1 MRDLQND
8 IYGGLT
14 AGIVA
19 LPLALALGVAS
30 GLGPMAGLYGAI
42 ILGFFAALFGGTAS
56 QISGP
61 TGPMVV
67 VIAGLFASLSG
78 DVELVLTAIM
88 LAGLLQI
95 IFGVTGVGQY
105 IRLVPYPVVS
115 GFMTGIGAIIIILQI
130 GRLLGHEP
138 PSGTLPALMYIPT
151 ALKGIDFNA
160 LIIGVVTLAIALR
173 WPVKWGKYIP
183 APLAALAIGTFIG
196 VVFLS
201 APALGKVPSG
211 FPDLHMPVFDQKTAL
226 LVFEAAIIL
235 AVLGSIDS
243 LLTSLVAD
251 NMTRTRHDSNRE
263 LIGQGIGNTITGL
276 FGGVA
281 GAGATMRTVVNIRAG
296 GKTRRSGMIHALV
309 LLVIVAAF
317 APYAAQIP
325 HAALAGLLVK
335 VGIDIID
342 WSYLKRSHR
351 GPRWDLLL
359 MALVFGLTV
368 FVDLITA
375 VAVGVVLASLAF
387 LRKLGEAQIESIK
400 VMPEHLDN
408 EQEVSLMAASKGRI
422 NVFDFGG
429 PLSFGA
435 AADLGHR
442 VRLHD
447 KKETEAIILDFS
459 RVPFMDVSAAIA
471 VETIAIDAKLNG
483 NRLYLSGVHGEVQGV
498 MESFG
503 LLDRLHN
510 SGVFDER
517 AEALKQALYDFD
529 DFDDLYDLYD
539 FDDVGIEKEGSLLLS
554 PQANSRAYLSKTYA
568 SPTNQ

>member
-1 MRDLQND
+1 MKLNLNELRGD

-14 AGIVA
+14 AGIIA

-42 ILGFFAALFGGTAS
+42 ALGFFAAFFGGTAS

-78 DVELVLTAIM
+78 NVELVLTAIM
-88 LAGLLQI
+88 LAGVLQI
-95 IFGVTGVGQY
+95 IFGFTGVGQY

-138 PSGTLPALMYIPT
+138 PAGTLPALTFIPS
-151 ALKGIDFNA
+151 ALQDTNFNA
-160 LIIGVVTLAIALR
+160 LAVGLITLLIALK
-173 WPVKWGKYIP
+173 WPAKWGKYVP
-183 APLAALAIGTFIG
+183 GPLAAITIGTLMGMAFFSSP
-196 VVFLS
+196 V
-201 APALGKVPSG
+201 LGPVPSG
-211 FPDLHMPVFDQKTAL
+211 FPNLHMPVFDQDTIV

-251 NMTRTRHDSNRE
+251 NMTRSRHDSDKE
-263 LIGQGIGNTITGL
+263 LIGQGIGNSIVGL
-276 FGGVA
+276 IGGVA

-296 GKTRRSGMIHALV
+296 GKTRRSGMTHALV
-309 LLVIVAAF
+309 LLVIVIAF
-317 APYAAQIP
+317 APIAAQIP

-342 WSYLKRSHR
+342 WSYLKKAHR

-359 MALVFGLTV
+359 MALVLGLTV

-375 VAVGVVLASLAF
+375 VAAGVVLASLAF
-387 LRKLGEAQIESIK
+387 LQQLGKAQIASIK
-400 VMPEHLDN
+400 QMPKNLDN
-408 EQEVSLMAASKGRI
+408 PEEAKLMDAANGRI

-435 AADLGHR
+435 AADLGHH
-442 VRLHD
+442 VRLQD
-447 KKETEAIILDFS
+447 KEHTEAIILDFS
-459 RVPFMDVSAAIA
+459 RVPFMDVSAANA
-471 VETIAIDAKLNG
+471 VETIAIDAQHSG
-483 NRLYLSGVHGEVQGV
+483 NRLYLSGINNEVNGV
-498 MESFG
+498 LKGLG
-503 LLDRLHN
+503 LLEELPNNGIFNNR
-510 SGVFDER
+510 S
-517 AEALKQALYDFD
+517 EALKQAIYDLEYSAGDLGKGAAKPGNSDFLYD
-529 DFDDLYDLYD
+529 
-539 FDDVGIEKEGSLLLS
+539 E
-554 PQANSRAYLSKTYA
+554 
-568 SPTNQ
+568 

>member
-1 MRDLQND
+1 MKLDVNGLRDD

-42 ILGFFAALFGGTAS
+42 ALGFFAALFGGTAS

-95 IFGVTGVGQY
+95 IFGFTGIGQY

-115 GFMTGIGAIIIILQI
+115 GFMTGIGAIIIILQV

-138 PSGTLPALMYIPT
+138 PAGTLPALTFIPS
-151 ALKGIDFNA
+151 ALQDINFNA
-160 LIIGVVTLAIALR
+160 LAVGLTTLFIALF
-173 WPVKWGKYIP
+173 WPAKFAKYVP
-183 APLAALAIGTFIG
+183 GPLAAITVGTLLGI
-196 VVFLS
+196 VFFS
-201 APALGKVPSG
+201 SPELGPVPSG
-211 FPDLHMPVFDQKTAL
+211 FPDLHMPVFDQSSFI
-226 LVFEAAIIL
+226 LVLEAAIIL

-251 NMTRTRHDSNRE
+251 NMTRSRHDSDKE
-263 LIGQGIGNTITGL
+263 LIGQGIGNSITGL
-276 FGGVA
+276 IGGVA

-296 GKTRRSGMIHALV
+296 GKTRRSGMIHSLV
-309 LLVIVAAF
+309 LLIIVIAF
-317 APYAAQIP
+317 TPFAAQIP

-342 WSYLKRSHR
+342 WNYLKKAHR

-359 MALVFGLTV
+359 MVMVLGLTV

-375 VAVGVVLASLAF
+375 VAVGVMLASLAF
-387 LRKLGEAQIESIK
+387 LRQLGEAQIEAIK
-400 VMPEHLDN
+400 QMPNNLDN
-408 EQEVSLMAASKGRI
+408 PEEQALMKAANGRI

-435 AADLGHR
+435 AADIGHH
-442 VRLHD
+442 VRLQD
-447 KKETEAIILDFS
+447 KEHTEAIVLDFS
-459 RVPFMDVSAAIA
+459 RVPFMDVSAANA
-471 VETIAIDAKLNG
+471 VETIAIDAEHSG
-483 NRLYLSGVHGEVQGV
+483 NRLYLSGINDAVDEVLKGLR
-498 MESFG
+498 
-503 LLDRLHN
+503 LLDEIPNNGIFETRQ
-510 SGVFDER
+510 G
-517 AEALKQALYDFD
+517 ALEQALS
-529 DFDDLYDLYD
+529 DLEADEPREQLAQPQP
-539 FDDVGIEKEGSLLLS
+539 SL
-554 PQANSRAYLSKTYA
+554 T
-568 SPTNQ
+568 

>member
-1 MRDLQND
+1 MSELRSD

-42 ILGFFAALFGGTAS
+42 VLGFFAAFFGGTAS

-78 DVELVLTAIM
+78 DIELVLTAIM
-88 LAGLLQI
+88 LAGLLQVL
-95 IFGVTGVGQY
+95 FGFTGVGQY

-138 PSGTLPALMYIPT
+138 PAGTLPALYFIPT
-151 ALKGIDFNA
+151 ALNEINLNA
-160 LIIGVVTLAIALR
+160 LIVGLTTLAVAIK
-173 WPVKWGKYIP
+173 WPVKWSKYIP
-183 APLAALAIGTFIG
+183 GPLAAIVIGTVLG
-196 VVFLS
+196 VGFLQS
-201 APALGKVPSG
+201 PVLGAVPSG
-211 FPDLHMPVFDQKTAL
+211 LPSLHMPVFDKDTAL

-251 NMTRTRHDSNRE
+251 NMTRTRHDSNKE
-263 LIGQGIGNTITGL
+263 LIGQGIGNSLVGL
-276 FGGVA
+276 IGGVA

-296 GKTRRSGMIHALV
+296 GRTRRSGMIHALV
-309 LLVIVAAF
+309 LLTIVVAF
-317 APYAAQIP
+317 SPFAAQIP

-342 WSYLKRSHR
+342 WSYLKKSHR

-359 MALVFGLTV
+359 MALVFALTV
-368 FVDLITA
+368 FIDLITA
-375 VAVGVVLASLAF
+375 VGVGVVLASMAF
-387 LRKLGEAQIESIK
+387 LRQLGEAQIASIR
-400 VMPEHLDN
+400 VMPNNLDN
-408 EQEVSLMAASKGRI
+408 PDESKLMDAAKGRI
-422 NVFDFGG
+422 NIFDFAG

-435 AADLGHR
+435 AADLGHH
-442 VRLHD
+442 VRMHD
-447 KKETEAIILDFS
+447 KEETEAVILDFS
-459 RVPFMDVSAAIA
+459 RVPFMDVSAAVA
-471 VETIAIDAKLNG
+471 VETVAIDAQRSG
-483 NRLYLSGVHGEVQGV
+483 NRLYLSGVSAEINQV
-498 MESFG
+498 FDN
-503 LLDRLHN
+503 L
-510 SGVFDER
+510 GVFDVIPINGILDSR
-517 AEALKQALYDFD
+517 LAAIKQALCDI
-529 DFDDLYDLYD
+529 
-539 FDDVGIEKEGSLLLS
+539 DVIGTGTKKVFL
-554 PQANSRAYLSKTYA
+554 
-568 SPTNQ
+568 

>member
-1 MRDLQND
+1 MKLDVNGLRDD

-42 ILGFFAALFGGTAS
+42 ALGFFAALFGGTAS

-95 IFGVTGVGQY
+95 IFGFTGIGQY

-115 GFMTGIGAIIIILQI
+115 GFMTGIGAIIIILQV

-138 PSGTLPALMYIPT
+138 PAGTLPALTFIPS
-151 ALKGIDFNA
+151 ALQDINFNA
-160 LIIGVVTLAIALR
+160 LAVGLTTLFIALF
-173 WPVKWGKYIP
+173 WPAKFAKYVP
-183 APLAALAIGTFIG
+183 GPLAAITVGTLLGI
-196 VVFLS
+196 VFFS
-201 APALGKVPSG
+201 SPELGPVPSG
-211 FPDLHMPVFDQKTAL
+211 FPDLHMPVFDQSSFI
-226 LVFEAAIIL
+226 LVLEAAIIL

-251 NMTRTRHDSNRE
+251 NMTRSRHDSDKE
-263 LIGQGIGNTITGL
+263 LIGQGIGNSITGL
-276 FGGVA
+276 IGGVA

-296 GKTRRSGMIHALV
+296 GKTRRSGMIHSLV
-309 LLVIVAAF
+309 LLIIVIAF
-317 APYAAQIP
+317 TPFAAQIP

-342 WSYLKRSHR
+342 WNYLKKAHR

-359 MALVFGLTV
+359 MVMVLGLTV

-375 VAVGVVLASLAF
+375 VAVGVMLASLAF
-387 LRKLGEAQIESIK
+387 LRQLGEAQIEAIK
-400 VMPEHLDN
+400 QMPNNLDN
-408 EQEVSLMAASKGRI
+408 PEEQALMKAANGRI

-435 AADLGHR
+435 AADIGHH
-442 VRLHD
+442 VRLQD
-447 KKETEAIILDFS
+447 KEHTEAIVLDFS
-459 RVPFMDVSAAIA
+459 RVPFMDVSAANA
-471 VETIAIDAKLNG
+471 VETIAIDAEHSG
-483 NRLYLSGVHGEVQGV
+483 NRLYLSGINDAVDEVLKGLR
-498 MESFG
+498 
-503 LLDRLHN
+503 LLDEIPNNGIFETRQ
-510 SGVFDER
+510 
-517 AEALKQALYDFD
+517 EALEQALS
-529 DFDDLYDLYD
+529 DLEAGEPREQLAQPQP
-539 FDDVGIEKEGSLLLS
+539 SL
-554 PQANSRAYLSKTYA
+554 T
-568 SPTNQ
+568 

>member
-1 MRDLQND
+1 MKLNIVEIRGD

-42 ILGFFAALFGGTAS
+42 ALGFFAALCGGTAS

-78 DVELVLTAIM
+78 NVELVFTAIM

-95 IFGVTGVGQY
+95 IFGFTGVGQY

-138 PSGTLPALMYIPT
+138 PAGTLPALTFIPS
-151 ALKGIDFNA
+151 ALQNTDFNA
-160 LIIGVVTLAIALR
+160 LAVGLITLAIALF
-173 WPVKWGKYIP
+173 WPAKLAKYVP
-183 APLAALAIGTFIG
+183 GPLAAITVGTVLG
-196 VVFLS
+196 VAVFS
-201 APALGKVPSG
+201 SPALGPVPSG
-211 FPDLHMPVFDQKTAL
+211 FPNLHMPVFNLDSFV

-251 NMTRTRHDSNRE
+251 NMTRSRHDSDRE
-263 LIGQGIGNTITGL
+263 LIGQGIGNGITGL
-276 FGGVA
+276 IGGVA

-296 GKTRRSGMIHALV
+296 GKSRRSGMIHALV
-309 LLVIVAAF
+309 LLLIVIAF
-317 APYAAQIP
+317 TPLAAQIP

-342 WSYLKRSHR
+342 WNYLKKAYR

-359 MALVFGLTV
+359 MVMVLGLTV

-375 VAVGVVLASLAF
+375 VAVGVMLASLAF
-387 LRKLGEAQIESIK
+387 LRQLGEAQIEAIK
-400 VMPEHLDN
+400 EMPKNLDN
-408 EQEVSLMAASKGRI
+408 PTEQALMKASEGRI

-435 AADLGHR
+435 AADIGHH
-442 VRLHD
+442 VRLQDEEH
-447 KKETEAIILDFS
+447 TEAIILDFS
-459 RVPFMDVSAAIA
+459 RVPFMDVSAAYA
-471 VETIAIDAKLNG
+471 VETIAVDAEHSG
-483 NRLYLSGVHGEVQGV
+483 NFLYLSGINDAVSEVLL
-498 MESFG
+498 G
-503 LLDRLHN
+503 LGLFDEMTYK
-510 SGVFDER
+510 GVFNTRQD
-517 AEALKQALYDFD
+517 ALKQALS
-529 DFDDLYDLYD
+529 DLEDGACCQGLALPQP
-539 FDDVGIEKEGSLLLS
+539 SL
-554 PQANSRAYLSKTYA
+554 A
-568 SPTNQ
+568 